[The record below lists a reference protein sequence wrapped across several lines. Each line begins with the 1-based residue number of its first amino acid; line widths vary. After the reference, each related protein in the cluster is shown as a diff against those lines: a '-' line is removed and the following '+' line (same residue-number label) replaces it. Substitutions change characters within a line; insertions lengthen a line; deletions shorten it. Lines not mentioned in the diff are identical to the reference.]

1 MAVLP
6 NADASNRSD
15 VVAQRTETLAAALA
29 QTLARHGVRDELPTL
44 STAQRE
50 AFAAA
55 AMQATRRAMSL
66 RRPLQPDRATTAA
79 PPTGEPR

>member
-29 QTLARHGVRDELPTL
+29 QTLARHRVRDALPTL
-44 STAQRE
+44 SLAQRD
-50 AFAAA
+50 AFATAA
-55 AMQATRRAMSL
+55 TQATRRAMSL
-66 RRPLQPDRATTAA
+66 RRPQPPGRAATTA